1 MNGYEINRQLDLRR
15 WGTPLLVASMA
26 CSLTG
31 GCYVGLD
38 LTALETDGG
47 SAGDGS
53 SAGDD
58 GEDGDDDVGPDG
70 QLCRADQSPLR
81 RLTVRQ
87 YINTLEDL
95 FQGPSFS
102 DLENLLPADPRS
114 HGFENAARLQVP
126 SAALI
131 EGYQRGALEVT
142 RTVFASGDAFETSTG
157 LLLPSSVAEAN
168 VAAESV
174 IRDLGR
180 RIFRRPVR
188 DDELERYGQIFVASF
203 EDTGG
208 LQDDFLVAVSLT
220 VAAMLQSPN
229 FVYLLEEGIGSE
241 DAAPGDLV
249 PLGPYEV
256 ASRLSYFLWDSM
268 PDDAL
273 FAAAEAD
280 ALSSADQ
287 IEAQVRRML
296 ELTRGRAAVVNLH
309 RQWLGFDAVLLEMKD
324 PVTYPQWSE
333 QTLLDAHEQMERF
346 VEHNFFEGDGT
357 LRGLLTST
365 EVPVSPALAELM
377 DVSAPSGDWEII
389 DLDPTQRRG
398 VLTLPGFLAGHSHP
412 VNPSPV
418 LRAQFVRERVLCA
431 PVPPPPDD
439 VDSTPPEA
447 PEDGGEAETNRER
460 YDIFL
465 DNPSC
470 ASCHVLLHGIGY
482 PFEIYDSVGA
492 FRTTDAGKTV
502 DASGVLTGVPGL
514 EEVEVSDALGMMDII
529 AEADATQRC
538 AATQF
543 FHGGFG
549 RPPEPEADA
558 CMTDDMVTALQDS
571 GGDLHELMV
580 SLARSTDFRFRRIP
594 EDS

>member
-1 MNGYEINRQLDLRR
+1 MDGNEIKRRLDLRR
-15 WGTPLLVASMA
+15 CGLHVVVASVA

-38 LTALETDGG
+38 QTALETDGG
-47 SAGDGS
+47 NEGDGS
-53 SAGDD
+53 DGDDD

-70 QLCRADQSPLR
+70 QLCRAHQSPLR

-95 FQGPSFS
+95 FHGQSFS
-102 DLENLLPADPRS
+102 GLENLLPADPKS

-142 RTVFASGDAFETSTG
+142 RTVFANGDAFETATG
-157 LLLPSSVAEAN
+157 VLLPNSVAEAN
-168 VAAESV
+168 TAAEL
-174 IRDLGR
+174 IIQDLGLR
-180 RIFRRPVR
+180 LFRRPVR
-188 DDELERYGQIFVASF
+188 DAELERYGQIFAASF
-203 EDTGG
+203 EDTGA

-220 VAAMLQSPN
+220 VSAMLQSPN
-229 FVYLLEEGIGSE
+229 FVYLIEEGAGFE
-241 DAAPGDLV
+241 EAAAGELV

-273 FAAAEAD
+273 FAAAEAGT
-280 ALSSADQ
+280 LSNADEV
-287 IEAQVRRML
+287 EAQVRRML

-309 RQWLGFDAVLLEMKD
+309 RQWLEFDAVLLEMKD
-324 PVTYPQWSE
+324 PETYPQWSE
-333 QTLLDAHEQMERF
+333 QTLLDTHTQMERF
-346 VEHNFFEGDGT
+346 VEHNFYEGDGT
-357 LRGLLTST
+357 LKGLLTST

-377 DVSAPSGDWEII
+377 GVPAPSSDWEIV

-418 LRAQFVRERVLCA
+418 LRGQFVRERILCA

-439 VDSTPPEA
+439 VDPTPPE
-447 PEDGGEAETNRER
+447 DSTEAETNRER
-460 YDIFL
+460 YNIFL
-465 DNPSC
+465 DNAAC
-470 ASCHVLLHGIGY
+470 ATCHVLLHGTGY

-492 FRTTDAGKTV
+492 FRTTDAGKSV
-502 DASGVLTGVPGL
+502 DASGVVNGVPGL
-514 EEVEVSDALGMMDII
+514 ADVEVSDAPGMMDII
-529 AEADATQRC
+529 AEADATQAC

-543 FHGGFG
+543 FQSGFG

-558 CMTDDMVTALQDS
+558 CMTDDMVAALQESD
-571 GGDLHELMV
+571 GDLRELMV

-594 EDS
+594 EDSSP

>member
-1 MNGYEINRQLDLRR
+1 MSL
-15 WGTPLLVASMA
+15 A

-38 LTALETDGG
+38 EAALDTDAETDGG
-47 SAGDGS
+47 G
-53 SAGDD
+53 GDD

-70 QLCRADQSPLR
+70 KLCRAHESPLR

-87 YINTLEDL
+87 YTNTLEDL
-95 FQGPSFS
+95 FPGQDFS
-102 DLENLLPADPRS
+102 ELNTLLPADPRS
-114 HGFENAARLQVP
+114 HGFENTARLQVP

-142 RTVFASGDAFETSTG
+142 QAVFASGDAFETATG
-157 LLLPSSVAEAN
+157 LPLPGSVAEAN
-168 VAAESV
+168 LAAESV

-188 DDELERYGQIFVASF
+188 DDDVERYGQVFAASF
-203 EDTGG
+203 EDTGALG
-208 LQDDFLVAVSLT
+208 DDFLVAVSLT
-220 VAAMLQSPN
+220 VSAMLQSPN

-241 DAAPGDLV
+241 DAAPGELV
-249 PLGPYEV
+249 PLGAYEV

-273 FAAAEAD
+273 LAAAEAD
-280 ALSSADQ
+280 ALSNADE
-287 IEAQVRRML
+287 IEAQVRRMI
-296 ELTRGRAAVVNLH
+296 ELPRGRDAVVNLH
-309 RQWLGFDAVLLEMKD
+309 RQWLGFDDVLFEMKD
-324 PVTYPQWSE
+324 PATYPQWSQ
-333 QTLLDAHEQMERF
+333 QTLLDAHAQMERF

-377 DVSAPSGDWEII
+377 DVTTVGEDWQLL

-418 LRAQFVRERVLCA
+418 LRGQFVRERVLCA

-439 VDSTPPEA
+439 VDATPPEDVGDA
-447 PEDGGEAETNRER
+447 QTNRER

-465 DNPSC
+465 DNASC
-470 ASCHVLLHGIGY
+470 AGCHTLLHGIGY

-502 DASGVLTGVPGL
+502 DASGVVTGVPGL
-514 EEVEVSDALGMMDII
+514 DETEVSDALEMMDVI
-529 AEADATQRC
+529 AEADATQQC

-543 FHGGFG
+543 FRSGFG
-549 RPPEPEADA
+549 RAPEPVADR
-558 CMTDDMVTALQDS
+558 CMTDDMVTALRDS
-571 GGDLHELMV
+571 EGDLHELIV

-594 EDS
+594 QDL

>member
-1 MNGYEINRQLDLRR
+1 MDGFEIKRRLDVAR
-15 WGTPLLVASMA
+15 WGGPLWVASLA
-26 CSLTG
+26 CSLAG
-31 GCYVGLD
+31 GCYVGFD
-38 LTALETDGG
+38 AGAVETDG
-47 SAGDGS
+47 AGDETEDGNS
-53 SAGDD
+53 

-70 QLCRADQSPLR
+70 QLCRAHESPLR

-95 FQGPSFS
+95 FPGNSFT
-102 DLENLLPADPRS
+102 DLQTLLPADPRS

-142 RTVFASGDAFETSTG
+142 RTVFASGDAFESATG
-157 LLLPSSVAEAN
+157 LPAPDSVAEAN

-180 RIFRRPVR
+180 RLFRRPIGDADV
-188 DDELERYGQIFVASF
+188 ERYGQIFAASF
-203 EDTGG
+203 EDTGA
-208 LQDDFLVAVSLT
+208 LQDDFLVAISLT

-229 FVYLLEEGIGSE
+229 FVYLLETGVGAEE
-241 DAAPGDLV
+241 AAPGELV
-249 PLGPYEV
+249 PLGAYEV
-256 ASRLSYFLWDSM
+256 ASRLSYFLWDST
-268 PDDAL
+268 PDETL
-273 FAAAEAD
+273 LAAAEAN
-280 ALSSADQ
+280 ALSTADE
-287 IEAQVRRML
+287 IETQVRRML
-296 ELTRGRAAVVNLH
+296 ELPRGRAAVVNLH
-309 RQWLGFDAVLLEMKD
+309 RQWLGFDDVLSEMKD
-324 PVTYPQWSE
+324 PATYPLWSE
-333 QTLLDAHEQMERF
+333 QTLLDTHAQMERF
-346 VEHNFFEGDGT
+346 VEHNFFEGEGT
-357 LRGLLTST
+357 LQGLLTST

-377 DVSAPSGDWEII
+377 GVPSPAGDWEIL
-389 DLDPTQRRG
+389 DLDPAQRRG

-418 LRAQFVRERVLCA
+418 LRGQFVRERVLCA

-439 VDSTPPEA
+439 IDPTPPE
-447 PEDGGEAETNRER
+447 DSGEAETNRER

-470 ASCHVLLHGIGY
+470 ASCHTLLHGIGY

-492 FRTTDAGKTV
+492 FRTTDAGKSV
-502 DASGVLTGVPGL
+502 DASGVVAGVPGL
-514 EEVEVSDALGMMDII
+514 EEVDVSDALGMMDVI
-529 AEADATQRC
+529 AGSDASRQC

-543 FHGGFG
+543 FHSGFG
-549 RPPEPEADA
+549 RSPEPEADS

-571 GGDLHELMV
+571 DGDLHELMV

-594 EDS
+594 QDA

>member
-1 MNGYEINRQLDLRR
+1 MNGYEINRRLDLRR
-15 WGTPLLVASMA
+15 WGSPLLIASLA
-26 CSLTG
+26 CSLAS

-38 LTALETDGG
+38 IAALETDGE
-47 SAGDGS
+47 SEGDGT
-53 SAGDD
+53 GGND

-70 QLCRADQSPLR
+70 QLCRAHQSPLR

-95 FQGPSFS
+95 FPGQSFS
-102 DLENLLPADPRS
+102 ELVNVLPADPRS

-142 RTVFASGDAFETSTG
+142 RTVFVSGDTFESATG
-157 LLLPSSVAEAN
+157 LGLPASVAEAN

-174 IRDLGR
+174 IRGLGR

-188 DDELERYGQIFVASF
+188 DEEVNRYGQVFAASF
-203 EDTGG
+203 EDTGA
-208 LQDDFLVAVSLT
+208 LQDDFLVAISLT

-273 FAAAEAD
+273 LAAAEAD
-280 ALSSADQ
+280 GLSKADE

-296 ELTRGRAAVVNLH
+296 ELTRGRTAVVNLH

-324 PVTYPQWSE
+324 PATYPQWSE
-333 QTLLDAHEQMERF
+333 QTLLDAHTQMERF
-346 VEHNFFEGDGT
+346 VEHNFFEGEGT

-365 EVPVSPALAELM
+365 EIPVSPALAGIM
-377 DVSAPSGDWEII
+377 GVSAPSSDWELVA
-389 DLDPTQRRG
+389 LDPAQRRG

-418 LRAQFVRERVLCA
+418 LRGQFVRERVLCA

-439 VDSTPPEA
+439 IDPTPPEDA
-447 PEDGGEAETNRER
+447 GEAETNRER
-460 YDIFL
+460 YNIFL

-492 FRTTDAGKTV
+492 FRNTDAGKTV
-502 DASGVLTGVPGL
+502 DASGVLVGVPGL
-514 EEVEVSDALGMMDII
+514 EEVEVSDAVGMMDLI

-538 AATQF
+538 AANQF
-543 FHGGFG
+543 FQGGFG
-549 RPPEPEADA
+549 RAPEPEADA
-558 CMTDDMVTALQDS
+558 CMTDDMVAALQESD
-571 GGDLHELMV
+571 GDLHELMV